1 VRYLVS
7 SPAMDR
13 LGWILDGLN
22 GAESWGADAHDV
34 LAPEFAALV
43 PPDTFTERV
52 RQRAAAFAPATVI
65 GLDTTDHTAR
75 ARVRVRDGSVQV
87 VTCTV
92 EPAAPHRIKAT
103 TTIALIPSSL
113 TPRLPADFTGYQ
125 ELAGRGAG
133 ARLIVFSGLPG
144 TGKSTL
150 AEAAGRELRVPV
162 FAVDWLLG
170 SLTPFGGY
178 HWDDGFKIGEELLT
192 TLAFR
197 QLALGQSAI
206 LDFPAEDLATRIR
219 WRTLAR
225 AAGADFLV
233 VVCACSDRQLHRARL
248 EGRQRGIPGWHE
260 GGNWANVDRRLA
272 EFPPWTGEVLTIDA
286 VQPPAQNLATVLKY
300 VTDCAATRLSP
311 AAPPDGR
318 E

>member
-7 SPAMDR
+7 GPAMDR

-22 GAESWGADAHDV
+22 GAAGWGGDAADV

-43 PPDTFTERV
+43 PPAVFCERV
-52 RQRAAAFAPATVI
+52 RQRAAAFEPVTVI
-65 GLDTTDHTAR
+65 GFDASDHTAK

-87 VTCTV
+87 VTCAV
-92 EPAAPHRIKAT
+92 EPAAPHRIRAT
-103 TTIALIPSSL
+103 TTIGLIPSSL
-113 TPRLPADFTGYQ
+113 TPRLPADFNGYP

-144 TGKSTL
+144 AGKSTL
-150 AEAAGRELRVPV
+150 AEAAGRQLRVPG

-178 HWDDGFKIGEELLT
+178 HLDEGLKIGGELLT

-206 LDFPAEDLATRIR
+206 LDFPAEDPDTRTR
-219 WRTLAR
+219 WRSLAR
-225 AAGADFLV
+225 AAGAQFLV
-233 VVCACSDRQLHRARL
+233 IVCDCSDRDLHRARL

-260 GGNWANVDRRLA
+260 AGNWANVERRRA
-272 EFPPWTGEVLTIDA
+272 QFPPWTGEVLAIDA
-286 VQPPAQNLATVLKY
+286 VQPLEENLAAVLKY
-300 VTDCAATRLSP
+300 VT
-311 AAPPDGR
+311 G
-318 E
+318 

>member
-1 VRYLVS
+1 MRYLAS
-7 SPAMDR
+7 GPAVDR

-22 GAESWGADAHDV
+22 GAADWGGDAADV

-43 PPDTFTERV
+43 PPDVFTERV
-52 RQRAAAFAPATVI
+52 RRRAAAFAPGIVTGFDAS
-65 GLDTTDHTAR
+65 DHTAR

-92 EPAAPHRIKAT
+92 QPAAPHRIT
-103 TTIALIPSSL
+103 GTRTMALIPPSL
-113 TPRLPADFTGYQ
+113 TPRLPTDFTGHPD
-125 ELAGRGAG
+125 LAGRGAG

-150 AEAAGRELRVPV
+150 AEAAGRQLRVPV

-178 HWDDGFKIGEELLT
+178 HLDEAFEVGVELLT

-197 QLALGQSAI
+197 QLELGQSAI
-206 LDFPAEDLATRIR
+206 LDFPAEDLATRTR

-225 AAGADFLV
+225 AAGAEFRV
-233 VVCACSDRQLHRARL
+233 VVCACSDQEQHRARL
-248 EGRQRGIPGWHE
+248 ERRKRGIPGWHE
-260 GGNWANVDRRLA
+260 AGNWANVQRRMA

-286 VQPPAQNLATVLKY
+286 VQPLAKNLATVLEY
-300 VTDCAATRLSP
+300 VTN
-311 AAPPDGR
+311 
-318 E
+318 

>member
-1 VRYLVS
+1 MRYLVS
-7 SPAMDR
+7 SPATDR

-22 GAESWGADAHDV
+22 GAADWGGDAADV

-43 PPDTFTERV
+43 PPDAFAERV
-52 RQRAAAFAPATVI
+52 RQRAAAFAPGTVT
-65 GLDTTDHTAR
+65 GLDMGDHTAR

-92 EPAAPHRIKAT
+92 EPAAPHRIRAT
-103 TTIALIPSSL
+103 RTMALIPSVL

-150 AEAAGRELRVPV
+150 AEAAGHQLRAPV

-178 HWDDGFKIGEELLT
+178 HLDNLFGIGAELLT

-197 QLALGQSAI
+197 QLELGQSAI
-206 LDFPAEDLATRIR
+206 LDFPAEDLATRTR
-219 WRTLAR
+219 WQSLAH
-225 AAGADFLV
+225 AAGAEFRV
-233 VVCACSDRQLHRARL
+233 IVCACSDRDLHRARL
-248 EGRQRGIPGWHE
+248 EHRQRGIPGWHE
-260 GGNWANVDRRLA
+260 GGNWANVERRLA

-286 VQPPAQNLATVLKY
+286 VQPLKQNLATVLQY
-300 VTDCAATRLSP
+300 VTN
-311 AAPPDGR
+311 
-318 E
+318 

>member
-1 VRYLVS
+1 MRYLVS

-22 GAESWGADAHDV
+22 GAADWGSDAADI
-34 LAPEFAALV
+34 LAPEFVALV
-43 PPDTFTERV
+43 PPDVFTERV
-52 RQRAAAFAPATVI
+52 RQRAVAFTPSTVT
-65 GLDTTDHTAR
+65 GLDTSDHTAR
-75 ARVRVRDGSVQV
+75 ARIRIRDGSVQV

-92 EPAAPHRIKAT
+92 EPAAPHRIRGT
-103 TTIALIPSSL
+103 TTMALIPPFL
-113 TPRLPADFTGYQ
+113 APRLPAAFTGYP

-150 AEAAGRELRVPV
+150 AEVTGRQLRVPV

-178 HWDDGFKIGEELLT
+178 HLDKLLEIGAELLT

-197 QLALGQSAI
+197 QLELGQSAI
-206 LDFPAEDLATRIR
+206 LDFPAEDLATRAR

-225 AAGADFLV
+225 AAGAEFRV
-233 VVCACSDRQLHRARL
+233 VVCTCSDRELHRARL
-248 EGRQRGIPGWHE
+248 ERRERGIPGWHE
-260 GGNWANVDRRLA
+260 GGNWANVERRMA
-272 EFPPWTGEVLTIDA
+272 EFPPWTGEVLAIDA
-286 VQPPAQNLATVLKY
+286 VQPLAQNLATVVRY
-300 VTDCAATRLSP
+300 AA
-311 AAPPDGR
+311 G
-318 E
+318 

>member
-1 VRYLVS
+1 MLLIFRTCRPDPGGFVRYLIS
-7 SPAMDR
+7 SPATDR

-22 GAESWGADAHDV
+22 GAADWGSDAADV

-43 PPDTFTERV
+43 PPDAFAERV
-52 RQRAAAFAPATVI
+52 RQRAAAFAPGIVT
-65 GLDTTDHTAR
+65 GLDTSDHTAR

-92 EPAAPHRIKAT
+92 EPAAPHRIRAT
-103 TTIALIPSSL
+103 RTMALIPPVL

-125 ELAGRGAG
+125 ELAGLGTG

-150 AEAAGRELRVPV
+150 AEAAGRQLRAPV

-178 HWDDGFKIGEELLT
+178 HLDDLFGIGAELLT

-197 QLALGQSAI
+197 QLELGQPAV
-206 LDFPAEDLATRIR
+206 LDFPAEDPATRAR
-219 WRTLAR
+219 WRSLAD
-225 AAGADFLV
+225 AAGAEFRV
-233 VVCACSDRQLHRARL
+233 IVCTCSDRELHRARL
-248 EGRQRGIPGWHE
+248 EGRARGIPGWHE
-260 GGNWANVDRRLA
+260 GGNWANVELRLA

-286 VQPPAQNLATVLKY
+286 VQPLEQNLATVLQY
-300 VTDCAATRLSP
+300 VTN
-311 AAPPDGR
+311 
-318 E
+318 